1 MGDLSIVGL
10 VMRLLSQA
18 ENVGRL
24 HQRVGFVFQLL
35 QEVDDVTRI
44 PLWIE
49 LILQFTMQ
57 SITILVY
64 GAVN

>member
-1 MGDLSIVGL
+1 MSDLNVVGRL
-10 VMRLLSQA
+10 MMRLLSQA

-49 LILQFTMQ
+49 LIFTIYYAINHH
-57 SITILVY
+57 SRLRCC
-64 GAVN
+64 

>member
-1 MGDLSIVGL
+1 M
-10 VMRLLSQA
+10 MRLFSQA

-24 HQRVGFVFQLL
+24 HQRVGFVFQFL
-35 QEVDDVTRI
+35 QEVDDVTRV

-49 LILQFTMQ
+49 LILQFTMR